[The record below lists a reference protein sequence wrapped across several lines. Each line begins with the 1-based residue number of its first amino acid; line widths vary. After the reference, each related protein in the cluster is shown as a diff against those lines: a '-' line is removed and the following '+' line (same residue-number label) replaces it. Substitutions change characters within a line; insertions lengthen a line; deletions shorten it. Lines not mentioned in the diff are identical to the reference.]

1 MLYRALANI
10 SFTFRTLFEAQSRK
24 PEKKTTQKS
33 QIIRTA
39 RDVILPKT
47 LKSKV
52 RVFRMTPN
60 ALSAVTKS
68 IATNNLTK
76 PLQLNAKNLSIT
88 NIPRG
93 ASIVLPGTAMI
104 QKSQVIQSPPT
115 INLNDR
121 PPVPVESATTQSNLV
136 HDWALKNISIQTE
149 QSYSTNQWLSDS
161 DVDKLLSENI
171 GTQTIESVFDQSLAG
186 TFSTL
191 SQTDLCFDIGQDV
204 PLSSLVWDQT
214 CNNNQ
219 PITCDAQNQTVSE
232 PLHLPSTDR
241 EVMDNFDIPPI
252 TCDAQNQT
260 MSEPLHLPT
269 TDREVM
275 ENFDIPPVTCDAQNQ
290 TMSEPL
296 HLPTIDREVTE
307 NFDIPLGTPSD
318 SISSLYASIETQ
330 TDANANNFLSAQT
343 QTHSSIDFQQQTCT
357 EADPFDVLND
367 IETQTDFLLP
377 TLATSPSMFV
387 HNCTQTSEPDILD
400 RILELH

>member
-10 SFTFRTLFEAQSRK
+10 SLTFRTLFEAQSRK

-76 PLQLNAKNLSIT
+76 PLQLNTKNLSIT

-136 HDWALKNISIQTE
+136 DDWALKNISIQTE

-171 GTQTIESVFDQSLAG
+171 GTQTTESVFDQSLAG

-191 SQTDLCFDIGQDV
+191 SQTDLCFDIGQEV

-232 PLHLPSTDR
+232 PLHLP
-241 EVMDNFDIPPI
+241 
-252 TCDAQNQT
+252 
-260 MSEPLHLPT
+260 T

-290 TMSEPL
+290 TMPVPL

-400 RILELH
+400 RIFELH